1 MAIPNDSTEEILSAA
16 FFGYTEDMAA
26 RVTPDLRFA
35 HYTSAE
41 TALRIIHGDGTD
53 QALWLR
59 NATEMSHYGDTLSLR
74 ITVRITV
81 TLYLTPKFGNG
92 ILGLR
97 KVSP

>member
-74 ITVRITV
+74 
-81 TLYLTPKFGNG
+81 
-92 ILGLR
+92 
-97 KVSP
+97 